1 MENKEKKETTQKRQI
16 EKKKQKGKGEK
27 EMRDKILKVSYIMA
41 WIGAIWFMLSLEAS
55 MWNII
60 PSLLCLTYVVAFG
73 EANNGNWI
81 ISPH

>member
-1 MENKEKKETTQKRQI
+1 
-16 EKKKQKGKGEK
+16 
-27 EMRDKILKVSYIMA
+27 MRDKILKASYILA
-41 WIGAIWFMLSLEAS
+41 WIGAFSFMLSLEAS

>member
-1 MENKEKKETTQKRQI
+1 
-16 EKKKQKGKGEK
+16 
-27 EMRDKILKVSYIMA
+27 MRDKILKASYILA
-41 WIGAIWFMLSLEAS
+41 WIGAIWFLLSLEAS

-60 PSLLCLTYVVAFG
+60 PSLLCLVYVVAFG